1 MQAVAPSE
9 TPSGSAAGSASAAA
23 QADPA
28 GRAGPRG
35 RRSAPPLRAV
45 LALGFGT
52 LGILATLALAAL
64 VSREA
69 SRRLE
74 AEVGGQLAEIAG
86 QMARSLDVGM
96 FERWRDI
103 QIAAAS
109 DSLRD
114 PGAGAAA
121 KRALMERMQATYP
134 AYSIIGLIDPDGRVV
149 VTSTGALEGADVS
162 GRDYFRAA
170 RAAPFVGD
178 VHPARLLQAALAP
191 GRGILGGEIPG
202 GADPGEADPRE
213 PLRLL
218 DVSAP
223 VRDADGRL
231 VGVLAAHLD
240 WTWARDMARTLEGSL
255 RGHRA
260 GAEIL
265 ILSRDGAVLLGPA
278 VLQGAPLPGDAPAGG
293 RPLDPQG
300 ISRVGPWPD
309 GTTVYLS
316 ARARTA
322 GYRDYPGLGWQVV
335 VRQSA
340 DRALASAAALRW
352 NILAAGSGVALVAA
366 LLAWLLA
373 GLIARPL
380 RELAGAAGALGRDQP
395 VPPLPRSLVREGTMI
410 ADALAAAADELARRS
425 QAHRLLIDE
434 LNHRVKNTLATV
446 QSMAGQ
452 SLKNLGGGAAAG
464 RDALEARL
472 LALSRAHDILTRES
486 WASAD
491 LRGIADQALRPFRSE
506 AVAGEPLGVEA
517 AGDAAFGGDAPRITL
532 EGPDLRLPPEGA
544 LALTMILHELCTN
557 AVKHGALSVPAGR
570 AVLTWARE
578 TGPDAQTLRITW
590 RERGGPP
597 VVPPSRTGFGTRLLL
612 RGLAGRNTASLAYEA
627 AGLVYVAVSPLPAPP
642 AEAEAAPQRRARA

>member
-1 MQAVAPSE
+1 M
-9 TPSGSAAGSASAAA
+9 
-23 QADPA
+23 
-28 GRAGPRG
+28 
-35 RRSAPPLRAV
+35 V

-52 LGILATLALAAL
+52 LGLLATLALAAL
-64 VSREA
+64 VSRDA
-69 SRRLE
+69 TARLE

-86 QMARSLDVGM
+86 QMARSLDLGM

-114 PGAGAAA
+114 PGASAAASTAA

-134 AYSIIGLIDPDGRVV
+134 AYSIIGLIDPDGRVA

-162 GRDYFRAA
+162 GRDYFRGG
-170 RAAPFVGD
+170 RERPFVGD
-178 VHPARLLQAALAP
+178 VHPAKLLQTALAP
-191 GRGILGGEIPG
+191 T
-202 GADPGEADPRE
+202 AAPRE

-218 DVSAP
+218 DLAAP
-223 VRDADGRL
+223 VRAADGRL

-240 WTWARDMARTLEGSL
+240 WTWARDMARLLEGSF

-265 ILSRDGAVLLGPA
+265 ILARDGSVLLGPPA
-278 VLQGAPLPGDAPAGG
+278 LQGAPLPRDVLNGG

-300 ISRVGPWPD
+300 ASRVGFWPD
-309 GTTVYLS
+309 AAASYLS
-316 ARARTA
+316 ARAATA

-335 VRQSA
+335 VRQTA
-340 DRALASAAALRW
+340 DRALAPAAALRRR
-352 NILAAGSGVALVAA
+352 ILMAGSAVALAAA

-380 RELAGAAGALGRDQP
+380 RELALAAGALGNDRP
-395 VPPLPRSLVREGTMI
+395 LPPLPRSLVREGALI
-410 ADALAAAADELARRS
+410 AEALGTAADELARRGE
-425 QAHRLLIDE
+425 AHRLLIDE

-446 QSMAGQ
+446 QSMAAQ
-452 SLKNLGGGAAAG
+452 SLKNLGGGAVAG
-464 RDALEARL
+464 RDAFEARL

-491 LRGIADQALRPFRSE
+491 LRGMADQAVRPFL
-506 AVAGEPLGVEA
+506 GEPGSKR
-517 AGDAAFGGDAPRITL
+517 FPRVTL
-532 EGPDLRLPPEGA
+532 DGPDLRLPPEGA

-557 AVKHGALSVPAGR
+557 AVKHGALSVPGGRVALAWTLETSPGGR
-570 AVLTWARE
+570 A
-578 TGPDAQTLRITW
+578 LRMTW

-597 VVPPSRTGFGTRLLL
+597 VVPPSRTGFGTRLLE
-612 RGLAGRNTASLAYEA
+612 RGFAGRTTASLTYA
-627 AGLVYVAVSPLPAPP
+627 AEGLVYVAASPLPDERAETGPAPP
-642 AEAEAAPQRRARA
+642 RLRAGRA

>member
-1 MQAVAPSE
+1 MQAIARSDSP
-9 TPSGSAAGSASAAA
+9 SAAPPAAA

-28 GRAGPRG
+28 GRAGL
-35 RRSAPPLRAV
+35 RRRAPPRLRVV

-52 LGILATLALAAL
+52 LGFLATLALAAL

-69 SRRLE
+69 TRRLE

-86 QMARSLDVGM
+86 QMARSLDLGM

-114 PGAGAAA
+114 PGAGTAA

-134 AYSIIGLIDPDGRVV
+134 AYSIIGLIDADGRVA

-178 VHPARLLQAALAP
+178 VHLAKLLQAVP
-191 GRGILGGEIPG
+191 TPEGTGSG
-202 GADPGEADPRE
+202 GAAPRE

-218 DVSAP
+218 DVAAP
-223 VRDADGRL
+223 VRAADGRL

-265 ILSRDGAVLLGPA
+265 ILSRDGAVLLGPPG
-278 VLQGAPLPGDAPAGG
+278 LQGGSLPGAVPADG

-300 ISRVGPWPD
+300 TSRVGPWPD
-309 GTTVYLS
+309 GAAYLS
-316 ARARTA
+316 AQARTA

-340 DRALASAAALRW
+340 DRALASAAALRK
-352 NILAAGSGVALVAA
+352 NILAAGSGVALAAA

-380 RELAGAAGALGRDQP
+380 RELAGAAGALGRGQP
-395 VPPLPRSLVREGTMI
+395 LPVLPRSLVREGTMI
-410 ADALAAAADELARRS
+410 AEALDAAADELARRA

-446 QSMAGQ
+446 QSMAAQ
-452 SLKNLGGGAAAG
+452 SLKNLGGSAAAG
-464 RDALEARL
+464 RDAFEARL
-472 LALSRAHDILTRES
+472 LALSRAHDVLTRES
-486 WASAD
+486 WTSAD
-491 LRGIADQALRPFRSE
+491 LRGIADQALRPFR
-506 AVAGEPLGVEA
+506 GETSADEV
-517 AGDAAFGGDAPRITL
+517 PRITL

-557 AVKHGALSVPAGR
+557 AVKHGALSVPGGR
-570 AVLTWARE
+570 AALIWTRQ
-578 TGPDAQTLRITW
+578 TDAGAPILRITW

-597 VVPPSRTGFGTRLLL
+597 VTPPSRSGFGTRLLE

-642 AEAEAAPQRRARA
+642 AEAGANPPRLRLA